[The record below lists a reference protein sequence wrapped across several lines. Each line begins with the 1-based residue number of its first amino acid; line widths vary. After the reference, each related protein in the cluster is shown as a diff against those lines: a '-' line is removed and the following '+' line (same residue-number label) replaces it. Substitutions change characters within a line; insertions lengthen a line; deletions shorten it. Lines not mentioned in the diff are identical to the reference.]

1 MTPRIWQSRPCDE
14 VKVESLARELAISP
28 VTARLLCIRG
38 IADADPA
45 RRFLSPN
52 LADLH
57 DPFGLADMGVA
68 VDRILAAI
76 ARKERIAIHGD
87 YDVDGVTSTVILRRA
102 LELLG
107 ADVTHFI
114 PERLRDGYGLQPAA
128 LDRLHADGARLVI
141 SVDCGIRGVE
151 AALHARSLGV
161 DLIITDHHEPD
172 THLPAAF
179 AVINPKRHDCTYPD
193 KNLAGVGVAL
203 KVVQALCLRAG
214 RTAWLPAFV
223 KVAAIGTLAD
233 VVPLTGEN
241 RIIAK
246 LGLAMLSKG
255 PHKVGLR
262 ALLEGCGLTGKEID
276 SYHIGFVLAPRVNA
290 AGRMS
295 TPDIAAR
302 LLLAS
307 DEAMAPEAKD
317 LAEQLNSENL
327 RRQNEEADI
336 VAAARTVVETDL
348 EVGSRTVIV
357 VAGVGW
363 HRGVIGIVASKLV
376 DAFHRPAI
384 VLSVDGD
391 VAHGSCRSIPSF
403 DLLAALESCAD
414 VMLKF
419 GGHKQ
424 AAGLTIEASRVG
436 ELRTRVNAHADRCL
450 GPDDLRPRLWIDGAL
465 TFRSINEQVTSELT
479 TLAPFGAG
487 NPCPVF
493 RTSRV
498 EVIDGPR
505 RIKDRHLK
513 MAFKQ
518 DGRVLRGIAWRAGER
533 EGFVAEH
540 RAAIDLAFSV
550 EQDSW
555 NGERYLQLSVA
566 DFRAPEAAALPLG
579 SEPVGLSTATLDILA
594 PPADTPAA
602 SS

>member
-1 MTPRIWQSRPCDE
+1 MQQLT
-14 VKVESLARELAISP
+14 AELGVSP
-28 VTARLLCIRG
+28 VAARLLCIRG
-38 IADADPA
+38 LGNLDEA
-45 RRFLSPN
+45 RRFLSPS
-52 LADLH
+52 LDDLH
-57 DPFGLADMGVA
+57 DPFALTDMRPA
-68 VDRILAAI
+68 VERILAAI
-76 ARKERIAIHGD
+76 ERRERIAIHGD

-114 PERLRDGYGLQPAA
+114 PERLRDGYGLQPAS
-128 LDRLHADGARLVI
+128 LDRLHADGVQLVI

-151 AALHARSLGV
+151 AALHAKALGL

-172 THLPAAF
+172 TTLPDAF

-203 KVVQALCLRAG
+203 KVVQALCTKAG
-214 RTAWLPAFV
+214 RSSWLPAFV

-246 LGLAMLSKG
+246 LGLSMLSKG

-262 ALLEGCGLTGKEID
+262 SLLDVCGLTGKEID
-276 SYHIGFVLAPRVNA
+276 GYHIGFVLAPRVNA

-307 DEAMAPEAKD
+307 DEAMSEEARG
-317 LAEQLNSENL
+317 LAEQLNTENT
-327 RRQNEEADI
+327 RRQQEEAEI
-336 VAAARTVVETDL
+336 VAQARKAVETDL
-348 EVGSRTVIV
+348 DIGSRTVIV
-357 VAGVGW
+357 VAGEGW

-384 VLSVDGD
+384 VLSTDGET
-391 VAHGSCRSIPSF
+391 AHGSCRSIPSF
-403 DLLAALESCAD
+403 NMLAALESCAD
-414 VMLKF
+414 AMIKF

-424 AAGLTIEASRVG
+424 AAGLTIESARIR
-436 ELRTRVNAHADRCL
+436 ELRMRVNDFADGCL
-450 GPDDLRPRLWIDGAL
+450 DPDDLRPRLWVDGAL
-465 TFRSINEQVTSELT
+465 TFRSITEQVASELT
-479 TLAPFGAG
+479 RLAPFGAG

-493 RTSRV
+493 TTSRV
-498 EVIDGPR
+498 EIVDGPR
-505 RIKDRHLK
+505 RVKDRHLK

-518 DGRVLRGIAWRAGER
+518 DGRVMRGIAWRASER
-533 EGFVAEH
+533 EAFVTEH
-540 RAAIDLAFSV
+540 KGAIDLAFSL
-550 EQDSW
+550 EQDTW

-566 DFRAPEAAALPLG
+566 DFKAP
-579 SEPVGLSTATLDILA
+579 DH
-594 PPADTPAA
+594 
-602 SS
+602 

>member
-1 MTPRIWQSRPCDE
+1 MKAPRIWESLPCDPAA
-14 VKVESLARELAISP
+14 VTHLAAELGVSD

-38 IADADPA
+38 LDDPA
-45 RRFLSPN
+45 LARQFLAPS
-52 LADLH
+52 LDDLH
-57 DPFGLADMGVA
+57 DPFGLADMGLA
-68 VDRILAAI
+68 VDRILGAI
-76 ARKERIAIHGD
+76 ERHERIAIHGD

-128 LDRLHADGARLVI
+128 LDRLHADGVRLVI

-151 AALHARSLGV
+151 AALRARTLGL

-172 THLPAAF
+172 TDLPRAC
-179 AVINPKRHDCTYPD
+179 AVVNPKRHDCSYPD

-203 KVVQALCLRAG
+203 KLVQALCS
-214 RTAWLPAFV
+214 RTGKTGWLPAFV
-223 KVAAIGTLAD
+223 KIAAIGTLAD
-233 VVPLTGEN
+233 VVPLVGEN

-246 LGLAMLSKG
+246 LGLGMLSKG
-255 PHKVGLR
+255 PHKIGLR
-262 ALLEGCGLTGKEID
+262 SLLDACGLTGKEID

-302 LLLAS
+302 LLLAA
-307 DEAMAPEAKD
+307 DEGMATEARE
-317 LAEQLNSENL
+317 LAEQLNVENL
-327 RRQNEEADI
+327 RRQQEEADI
-336 VAAARTVVETDL
+336 VAAAKKIVETDL
-348 EVGSRTVIV
+348 EVGARTVIV
-357 VAGVGW
+357 VAGDGW

-384 VLSVDGD
+384 VLSIDGD

-403 DLLAALESCAD
+403 NMLAGLESCAD
-414 VMLKF
+414 AMVKF

-424 AAGLTIEASRVG
+424 AAGLTIEAARVR
-436 ELRTRVNAHADRCL
+436 ELRARINHYADERIA
-450 GPDDLRPRLWIDGAL
+450 PDDLRPRLWIDGSLA
-465 TFRSINEQVTSELT
+465 FRAINEQVASELLA
-479 TLAPFGAG
+479 LAPFGAG

-498 EVIDGPR
+498 EIVDGPR
-505 RIKDRHLK
+505 RVKERHLK

-518 DGRVLRGIAWRAGER
+518 DGRVLRGIAWRASER
-533 EGFVAEH
+533 EGFVSEH
-540 RAAIDLAFSV
+540 RAAIDLAFSL

-566 DFRAPEAAALPLG
+566 DFRAPE
-579 SEPVGLSTATLDILA
+579 
-594 PPADTPAA
+594 
-602 SS
+602 

>member
-1 MTPRIWQSRPCDE
+1 VGVAPRIWSSLPCDDSA
-14 VKVESLARELAISP
+14 VRQLTAELNVSP
-28 VTARLLCIRG
+28 ITARLLCIRG
-38 IADADPA
+38 LGALDDA
-45 RRFLSPN
+45 RRFLSPS
-52 LADLH
+52 LDDLH
-57 DPFGLADMGVA
+57 DPFALAGMPVA
-68 VDRILAAI
+68 VDRILGAI
-76 ARKERIAIHGD
+76 ERRERIAIHGD

-114 PERLRDGYGLQPAA
+114 PERLRDGYGLQPAS
-128 LDRLHADGARLVI
+128 LDRLNTDGVRLVI

-151 AALHARSLGV
+151 AALHAKALGL

-172 THLPAAF
+172 TELPDAL

-203 KVVQALCLRAG
+203 KLVQALCAKSG

-241 RIIAK
+241 RVIAK

-262 ALLEGCGLTGKEID
+262 SLLDVCGLTGKEID

-307 DEAMAPEAKD
+307 DEALAEEARA

-327 RRQNEEADI
+327 RRQQEEAEI
-336 VAAARTVVETDL
+336 VAQARKAVETDL
-348 EVGSRTVIV
+348 EIGSRTVIV
-357 VAGVGW
+357 VAGEGW

-384 VLSVDGD
+384 VLSTDGD

-403 DLLAALESCAD
+403 NMLAALESCGEL
-414 VMLKF
+414 MQKF

-424 AAGLTIEASRVG
+424 AAGLTIDTGRIRELRSRVN
-436 ELRTRVNAHADRCL
+436 EFADDCL

-465 TFRSINEQVTSELT
+465 AFRSITEQVASELGR
-479 TLAPFGAG
+479 LAPFGAG
-487 NPCPVF
+487 NPSPVF
-493 RTSRV
+493 QASRV
-498 EVIDGPR
+498 EIIDGPR
-505 RIKDRHLK
+505 RIKERHLK
-513 MAFKQ
+513 MAFRQ
-518 DGRVLRGIAWRAGER
+518 DGRVMRGIAWRASER
-533 EGFVAEH
+533 EAFVTEH
-540 RAAIDLAFSV
+540 RGAIDLAFSL
-550 EQDSW
+550 EQDVW

-566 DFRAPEAAALPLG
+566 DFKAPDA
-579 SEPVGLSTATLDILA
+579 
-594 PPADTPAA
+594 
-602 SS
+602 